1 MKTELEMMQE
11 PWRYWGKLGTVEAG
25 LLPGVGKLEDG
36 QKEDFSLTNPWPGN
50 MSILRDHI

>member
-36 QKEDFSLTNPWPGN
+36 QKEDFSLTNPGPGN

>member
-36 QKEDFSLTNPWPGN
+36 QTLLLCLSLP
-50 MSILRDHI
+50 LRRNRRWIK